1 MVPLYTELYRVRRAI
16 LETPDLLAELVR
28 LVRGETHHARILSH
42 EVSDIRRAA
51 VEALT
56 FIAAGGSI
64 SGREAHAVLRVL
76 MNERHPLTDPDN
88 LARAVMLGSPGFV
101 DEVMQV
107 GYEQAAKNIGAYID
121 VLAEAGLDRD
131 TFELYKRRV
140 ETMLYYPGLVVA
152 TGRPRPSPEA
162 MKAAGYS
169 LKPGT
174 VYVQPCRGMPD
185 EKLYGLAEALYRPTN
200 LQPLPPPEKV
210 LANIVAASII
220 QAVLENR
227 YTMAAYAAADVLA
240 GGGPIT
246 VFGPVE
252 KPLLTHEGITTNLGE
267 VLDIVEQLFAA
278 AGHRVKKPYLANY
291 FKRVRSMVV
300 LGEELAGG
308 AVHTYDLWGFYE
320 ARGGDFLENVRQE
333 VRRITSGKG
342 VEEPHFLLKGESDPM
357 KPLSMLQLYI
367 NASPYLTK
375 RQLNLLERMA
385 ALIVMLTITP
395 ARGAKDRVDY
405 MTAKVRKAREM
416 AGVLTRQLIP
426 VQAYIPTGGPKS
438 LERVTW
444 AVMVR
449 HTLLPGAEPPPKNGS
464 YDVSGSGHIFKA

>member
-1 MVPLYTELYRVRRAI
+1 VVPLYTELYRVRRAI

-56 FIAAGGSI
+56 FIATGGSI

-76 MNERHPLTDPDN
+76 MNEEHPLTDPDR
-88 LARAVMLGSPGFV
+88 LARTVMLGSPGFA

-107 GYEQAAKNIGAYID
+107 GYEQAVKNIGAYID
-121 VLAEAGLDRD
+121 TLTEAELDRD
-131 TFELYKRRV
+131 AFELYKRRV
-140 ETMLYYPGLVVA
+140 ETVLYYPGLVVA

-162 MKAAGYS
+162 LKAAGYS

-174 VYVQPCRGMPD
+174 VYVPPYRGMPD
-185 EKLYGLAEALYRPTN
+185 EKLYRLAEALYRPTS
-200 LQPLPPPEKV
+200 LQPLPPPENV
-210 LANIVAASII
+210 LANMVAASII

-246 VFGPVE
+246 VFGPIG
-252 KPLLTHEGITTNLGE
+252 KPLLMRGGVTTNLNE
-267 VLDIVEQLFAA
+267 ALDLVEQLFAA

-291 FKRVRSMVV
+291 FERVRSIVV

-308 AVHTYDLWGFYE
+308 AIHTYDLRGLYE
-320 ARGGDFLENVRQE
+320 ARGGKFLENVRRE
-333 VRRITSGKG
+333 VRHIISGRG
-342 VEEPHFLLKGESDPM
+342 AEEPHHLLKGGSDPM
-357 KPLSMLQLYI
+357 KPLSMLQLYV
-367 NASPYLTK
+367 NVSPYLTQ
-375 RQLNLLERMA
+375 RQLKLLERVA
-385 ALIVMLTITP
+385 ALIVTLTITP
-395 ARGAKDRVDY
+395 ERGAKDRVNY
-405 MTAKVRKAREM
+405 MAAKVRKAREM

-449 HTLLPGAEPPPKNGS
+449 HTLLPGDEHPPQ
-464 YDVSGSGHIFKA
+464 SG

>member
-42 EVSDIRRAA
+42 EVSDMRRAA

-76 MNERHPLTDPDN
+76 MNEEHPLTDPDR
-88 LARAVMLGSPGFV
+88 LARAVMLGSPGFA

-107 GYEQAAKNIGAYID
+107 GYEQAAKNIGTYID

-131 TFELYKRRV
+131 AFELYKRRV
-140 ETMLYYPGLVVA
+140 ETILYYPGLVVA
-152 TGRPRPSPEA
+152 TGRPRPSSEA
-162 MKAAGYS
+162 LKAAGYS
-169 LKPGT
+169 LKPET
-174 VYVQPCRGMPD
+174 VYVPPRGMPD
-185 EKLYGLAEALYRPTN
+185 EKLYRLAEALCRPTN
-200 LQPLPPPEKV
+200 LQPLPPPENV
-210 LANIVAASII
+210 LANMVAASII

-240 GGGPIT
+240 VGGAMT
-246 VFGPVE
+246 VFGPVG
-252 KPLLTHEGITTNLGE
+252 KPLLTHEGITANLGE
-267 VLDIVEQLFAA
+267 ALDIVEQLYAA

-308 AVHTYDLWGFYE
+308 AVHTYDLRGFYE
-320 ARGGDFLENVRQE
+320 ARGGEFLKNVRQE
-333 VRRITSGKG
+333 VRRIISGKG
-342 VEEPHFLLKGESDPM
+342 TEEPHHLLKGESDPM

-367 NASPYLTK
+367 NASPYLTQ

-385 ALIVMLTITP
+385 ALTVTLTITP
-395 ARGAKDRVDY
+395 ARGVKDRVNY
-405 MTAKVRKAREM
+405 MAAKVRKAREM

-426 VQAYIPTGGPKS
+426 VQAYTPTGGPKS

-449 HTLLPGAEPPPKNGS
+449 HTLLPGAERPPKNG
-464 YDVSGSGHIFKA
+464 

>member
-1 MVPLYTELYRVRRAI
+1 VVPLYTELYRVRRAI

-56 FIAAGGSI
+56 FIATGGNI

-76 MNERHPLTDPDN
+76 MNEEHPLTDPDN
-88 LARAVMLGSPGFV
+88 LARAVMLGSPRFA

-131 TFELYKRRV
+131 AFELYKRRV
-140 ETMLYYPGLVVA
+140 ETLPYYPGLVVA
-152 TGRPRPSPEA
+152 VGRPRPSSEA
-162 MKAAGYS
+162 LKAAGYS
-169 LKPGT
+169 LKPET
-174 VYVQPCRGMPD
+174 VYVPPHRGMPD
-185 EKLYGLAEALYRPTN
+185 EKLYRLAEALCHPTN
-200 LQPLPPPEKV
+200 LQPLPPPENI
-210 LANIVAASII
+210 LANMVAASII

-240 GGGPIT
+240 GGGAMT
-246 VFGPVE
+246 VFGPVGR
-252 KPLLTHEGITTNLGE
+252 PLLTHEGITANLGE
-267 VLDIVEQLFAA
+267 ALDIVEQLFTA

-291 FKRVRSMVV
+291 FERVRLMVM

-308 AVHTYDLWGFYE
+308 AVHTYDLREFYE
-320 ARGGDFLENVRQE
+320 ARGRDFLENVRQE
-333 VRRITSGKG
+333 VRRIISGRS
-342 VEEPHFLLKGESDPM
+342 VEESHLLLKGESDPM

-367 NASPYLTK
+367 NASPYLTQ
-375 RQLNLLERMA
+375 RRINLLKRMA
-385 ALIVMLTITP
+385 ALTVLLTITP
-395 ARGAKDRVDY
+395 ARGAKNRVNY
-405 MTAKVRKAREM
+405 MAAKVRKAREM
-416 AGVLTRQLIP
+416 AGILTRQLIP
-426 VQAYIPTGGPKS
+426 VQAYILTGGPKS

-449 HTLLPGAEPPPKNGS
+449 HTLLPGAERPPKNG
-464 YDVSGSGHIFKA
+464 